1 MHRATTLLLIII
13 VGITS
18 FLCFLPFIGHLMAT
32 NFPTEEAT
40 EAINAGA
47 IVIDVRTPEEFA
59 GGHLDGA
66 LNIPYDEIAQRI
78 SEITEERDRM
88 IVLYCRSGRRASVA
102 EEILRS
108 NGFTNVLNAGAY
120 SELKKNK

>member
-1 MHRATTLLLIII
+1 
-13 VGITS
+13 
-18 FLCFLPFIGHLMAT
+18 MAT